1 MTGAMSLAS
10 RGAFGPGEVTIAREN
25 ELDTYLREIN
35 EVALLTPE
43 EEIDLAYRIQSGDME
58 AREHMI
64 RANLR
69 LVVSIAK
76 NYVHRGLVFLD
87 LIEEG
92 NIGLMKAVERF
103 DPEAGCRFS
112 TYATWWIKQSIRR
125 SLISSVKTVR
135 VPSYMSEIVSR
146 WKTLALELSYTLGRQ
161 PTSSEIAE
169 ELGLPEDNRAV
180 VRATVH
186 TSGAQ
191 HGILSLDVLPAA
203 EETLEDPQAKEP
215 VQELLEASEVA
226 QLQDLLSS
234 MDETEAEVLRL
245 RYGLGEEG
253 EGMTLKRIGQM
264 MGITREKVRQIEKR
278 SLVKLQSWFLE
289 SYGEAS

>member
-1 MTGAMSLAS
+1 M
-10 RGAFGPGEVTIAREN
+10 
-25 ELDTYLREIN
+25 
-35 EVALLTPE
+35 
-43 EEIDLAYRIQSGDME
+43 
-58 AREHMI
+58 
-64 RANLR
+64 
-69 LVVSIAK
+69 
-76 NYVHRGLVFLD
+76 FLD

-135 VPSYMSEIVSR
+135 VPSYMTEIVSR
-146 WKTLALELSYTLGRQ
+146 WKTLALELSYTLGRH
-161 PTSSEIAE
+161 PTSAEIAE
-169 ELGLPEDNRAV
+169 ELGLPEENRAV
-180 VRATVH
+180 VRQTVQ

-215 VQELLEASEVA
+215 HEHLLEASELEK
-226 QLQDLLSS
+226 LQELLES
-234 MDETEAEVLRL
+234 MDEVEAEVLRL
-245 RYGLGEEG
+245 RYGLGESG

-278 SLVKLQSWFLE
+278 SLARLQSWFLD
-289 SYGEAS
+289 SYGESA